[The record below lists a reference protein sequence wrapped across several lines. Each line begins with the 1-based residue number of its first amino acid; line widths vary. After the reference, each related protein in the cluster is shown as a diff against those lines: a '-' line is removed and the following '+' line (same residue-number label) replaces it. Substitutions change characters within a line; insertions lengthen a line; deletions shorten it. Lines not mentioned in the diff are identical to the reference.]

1 MSGNKANQSK
11 KSGDELFVVSSSYA
25 SLEDPTDSYDAH
37 EGINSSDLLR
47 KQLGAFWIKPDASK
61 QKMVG
66 GGPVESVSVQRTETS
81 PDSDVVIQDM
91 KLTFRVPFNDNSFG
105 STAPNLVAPRLQEL
119 NDFLNN
125 SQEHLDHATI
135 VNIYEDGNNEVEQA
149 AGVKNL
155 YAEIKSDYNFLEE
168 GYENFIDSYEG
179 SIREIDLPNYYNL
192 LIRDIREDN
201 DLDRRRDRASIRNHG
216 GRIRLGP
223 PSGLDGK
230 MRPISDYFTKWS
242 ESFEDYKSDQ
252 TDYAKNTLMREIS
265 FTKKETKRLQELYE
279 YKESFP
285 MFNTIEFNVEDDAL
299 LGTTLE
305 ETKFSSQIR
314 NYLTPENAAL
324 LHMAEVKTN
333 QSERMANVTQEMQVF
348 REGGITS
355 SSETNIRVSWN
366 IDDVME
372 MFEPSDSNELT
383 FNEDILPGSNY
394 RAFYNL
400 MSVVIKGRVERIKK
414 QRFRDYKEIV
424 DGQTSYNEVLFY
436 KVEKYDVEN
445 NLLQTFH
452 FTNTD
457 KLEIIKFVDTQV
469 KYDKRYRYKVTSSNL
484 VIGTKYRYERPTFIR
499 EGRFDSN
506 DGRSITGMNFTV
518 VSEPHIKII
527 DIPVFEKSVIIYDN
541 PPIAPEIQPIFFR
554 GVNNRVKFF
563 FNSSVGRYMAEPI
576 IFTASEEELVKKYKI
591 AQDIPGDQKE
601 IMYETDDHIHE
612 FILYKLDRKPKS
624 YQEFEEDGTSL
635 DMATEEASSHSHID
649 SIVPNKKYYYCLR
662 ARDFHGNLSH
672 PSVIYEIEV
681 VDDAGS
687 IYPISKICELE
698 EPKSQQ
704 LSKGVKRFVH
714 ILPAFES
721 LFANEEAM
729 GIEDTPGP
737 QPGQKV
743 ILGVQKESTWG
754 KKYKMRLTSKSTG
767 KKIDFNFTFTTKQ
780 KAEVAE

>member
-66 GGPVESVSVQRTETS
+66 GGPVESVSVQRTESSPESDVITQHMSLAFRNPVPYTGS
-81 PDSDVVIQDM
+81 PDQTVSDRRIQE
-91 KLTFRVPFNDNSFG
+91 FI
-105 STAPNLVAPRLQEL
+105 
-119 NDFLNN
+119 DFLSN
-125 SQEHLDHATI
+125 SQEHLDHATVI
-135 VNIYEDGNNEVEQA
+135 NIYEDGNNEVEQA
-149 AGVKNL
+149 AGIKNL

-168 GYENFIDSYEG
+168 GYESFIDSYEG
-179 SIREIDLPNYYNL
+179 AIREIDLPNYYNL
-192 LIRDIREDN
+192 LIRDIREDT

-216 GRIRLGP
+216 GRIKLGP
-223 PSGLDGK
+223 PSGLDGRI
-230 MRPISDYFTKWS
+230 RPISDYFTKWS

-252 TDYAKNTLMREIS
+252 ADYAKNTRMREVS

-279 YKESFP
+279 YKDSFP

-305 ETKFSSQIR
+305 ETNFSSQIR
-314 NYLTPENAAL
+314 NYLTTDNVSVFRT
-324 LHMAEVKTN
+324 AEVRTN
-333 QSERMANVTQEMQVF
+333 QSERLVTDDSGQEGF
-348 REGGITS
+348 EEGVITS
-355 SSETNIRVSWN
+355 TSEAAFRASWN
-366 IDDVME
+366 VDDVME

-383 FNEDILPGSNY
+383 FNDDILPGSDY

-400 MSVVIKGRVERIKK
+400 MSIIIKGRVEKIKK

-436 KVEKYDVEN
+436 KVEKIDAEN

-457 KLEIIKFVDTQV
+457 KLEVIKFVDTQV
-469 KYDKRYRYKVTSSNL
+469 KYDKRYRYKIIASIL
-484 VIGTKYRYERPTFIR
+484 VIGTKYRYENPTLVATFMQNER
-499 EGRFDSN
+499 GTETLVS
-506 DGRSITGMNFTV
+506 GMNFTV

-527 DIPVFEKSVIIYDN
+527 NVPVFEKSVIIYDN
-541 PPIAPEIQPIFFR
+541 PPIAPEILPIFFR
-554 GVNNRVKFF
+554 GVNNKIKFF

-576 IFTASEEELVKKYKI
+576 VFTASDEELVKKYKI
-591 AQDIPGDQKE
+591 AQDIPLSQKE
-601 IMYETDDHIHE
+601 IMFESDDHIHE
-612 FILYKLDRKPKS
+612 FTLYKMDRKPTS
-624 YQEFEEDGTSL
+624 YEDFEENGTSL
-635 DMATEEASSHSHID
+635 DMATDDASSYSHID
-649 SIVPNKKYYYCLR
+649 NVAPNKKYYYCLR
-662 ARDFHGNLSH
+662 ARDYHGNLSH
-672 PSVIYEIEV
+672 PSVIYEIEI

-687 IYPISKICELE
+687 IYPISKICEFE
-698 EPKSQQ
+698 EPKKQK
-704 LSKGVKRFVH
+704 LSRGVKRFIH

-729 GIEDTPGP
+729 GIEGTPGP
-737 QPGQKV
+737 QPGQTV
-743 ILGVQKESTWG
+743 VLGVQKESTWG

-780 KAEVAE
+780 ETEVSE

>member
-25 SLEDPTDSYDAH
+25 SLEDPTDSYEAH

-81 PDSDVVIQDM
+81 PESDAITQHM
-91 KLTFRVPFNDNSFG
+91 RLTFKTPVEANFG
-105 STAPNLVAPRLQEL
+105 SLSGTTDNRAQALTR
-119 NDFLNN
+119 FLDN
-125 SQEHLDHATI
+125 SQEYFDHATVI
-135 VNIYEDGNNEVEQA
+135 NIYEDGNNEIEQA

-168 GYENFIDSYEG
+168 GYESFIDSYEG
-179 SIREIDLPNYYNL
+179 AIREIDLPNYYNL
-192 LIRDIREDN
+192 LIRDIREDT

-216 GRIRLGP
+216 GRIKLGP
-223 PSGLDGK
+223 PSGLDGRI
-230 MRPISDYFTKWS
+230 RPISDYFTKWS

-252 TDYAKNTLMREIS
+252 ADYAKNTRMREVS
-265 FTKKETKRLQELYE
+265 FTKKETERLQELYE
-279 YKESFP
+279 YKDSFP

-305 ETKFSSQIR
+305 KTNFSSQIR
-314 NYLTPENAAL
+314 NYLIPGNVSVFHT
-324 LHMAEVKTN
+324 AEVRTN
-333 QSERMANVTQEMQVF
+333 QSERMAFVTREMQVF
-348 REGGITS
+348 REGVITS
-355 SSETNIRVSWN
+355 TSETAARSSWN
-366 IDDVME
+366 IDNIME
-372 MFEPSDSNELT
+372 MFEPSDSNELV
-383 FNEDILPGSNY
+383 FNDDILPGSEY

-400 MSVVIKGRVERIKK
+400 MSVIIKGRVERIKK

-457 KLEIIKFVDTQV
+457 KLEVIKFVDTQV
-469 KYDKRYRYKVTSSNL
+469 KYDKRYRYKIIASIL
-484 VIGTKYRYERPTFIR
+484 VIGTKYRYENPTLVNGPNTSEIVPPKV
-499 EGRFDSN
+499 
-506 DGRSITGMNFTV
+506 IGMDFTV

-527 DIPVFEKSVIIYDN
+527 NIPVFEKSVIIYDN
-541 PPIAPEIQPIFFR
+541 PPIAPEILPIFFR
-554 GVNNRVKFF
+554 GVNNKIKFF

-576 IFTASEEELVKKYKI
+576 VFTASDEELVKKYKI
-591 AQDIPGDQKE
+591 AQDIPLSQKE
-601 IMYETDDHIHE
+601 IMFESDDHIHE
-612 FILYKLDRKPKS
+612 FTLYKMDRKPTS
-624 YQEFEEDGTSL
+624 YEDFEENGTSL
-635 DMATEEASSHSHID
+635 DMATDDASSYSHID
-649 SIVPNKKYYYCLR
+649 NVAPNKKYYYCLR
-662 ARDFHGNLSH
+662 ARDYHGNLSH
-672 PSVIYEIEV
+672 PSVIYEIEI
-681 VDDAGS
+681 VDDSGS
-687 IYPISKICELE
+687 IYPVSKICEFE
-698 EPKSQQ
+698 EPKKQR
-704 LSKGVKRFVH
+704 LGRGVKRFIH

-729 GIEDTPGP
+729 GIEGTPGP
-737 QPGQKV
+737 QPGQTV
-743 ILGVQKESTWG
+743 VLGVQKESTWG

-767 KKIDFNFTFTTKQ
+767 KKIDFNFKFTTKQ
-780 KAEVAE
+780 ETEVSE

>member
-61 QKMVG
+61 QKMVR
-66 GGPVESVSVQRTETS
+66 GGPVESVNVQRTETS
-81 PDSDVVIQDM
+81 PESDVITQHM
-91 KLTFRVPFNDNSFG
+91 NLTFRNPVGYTG
-105 STAPNLVAPRLQEL
+105 SPDQTVSDRRIQEFI
-119 NDFLNN
+119 DFLSN
-125 SQEHLDHATI
+125 SQEHLDHATVI
-135 VNIYEDGNNEVEQA
+135 NIYEDGNNEVEQA
-149 AGVKNL
+149 AGIKNL

-168 GYENFIDSYEG
+168 GYESFIDSYEG
-179 SIREIDLPNYYNL
+179 AIREIDLPNYYNL
-192 LIRDIREDN
+192 LIRDIREDT

-216 GRIRLGP
+216 GRIKLGP
-223 PSGLDGK
+223 PSGLDGRI
-230 MRPISDYFTKWS
+230 RPISDYFTKWS

-252 TDYAKNTLMREIS
+252 ADYAKNTRMREIS
-265 FTKKETKRLQELYE
+265 FTKKEAKRLQELYE
-279 YKESFP
+279 YKDSFP

-305 ETKFSSQIR
+305 ETNFSSQIR
-314 NYLTPENAAL
+314 NYLTTDNVSVFST
-324 LHMAEVKTN
+324 AEVRTN
-333 QSERMANVTQEMQVF
+333 QSERLVTDDSGQEGF
-348 REGGITS
+348 EEGVITS
-355 SSETNIRVSWN
+355 TSETAPRKSWN

-372 MFEPSDSNELT
+372 KFEPSDSNELV
-383 FNEDILPGSNY
+383 FNDDVLPGSDY

-400 MSVVIKGRVERIKK
+400 MSVIIKGRVERIKK

-424 DGQTSYNEVLFY
+424 DGRTSYNEVLFY
-436 KVEKYDVEN
+436 KVEKIDAEN

-457 KLEIIKFVDTQV
+457 KLEVIKFVDTQV
-469 KYDKRYRYKVTSSNL
+469 KYDKRYRYKIIASIL
-484 VIGTKYRYERPTFIR
+484 VIGTKYRYENPTLVATHIQNER
-499 EGRFDSN
+499 GTETLVS
-506 DGRSITGMNFTV
+506 GMDFTV

-527 DIPVFEKSVIIYDN
+527 NVPVFEKSVIIYDN
-541 PPIAPEIQPIFFR
+541 PPIAPEILPIFFR
-554 GVNNRVKFF
+554 GVNNKIKFF

-576 IFTASEEELVKKYKI
+576 VFTASDEELVKKYKI
-591 AQDIPGDQKE
+591 AQDIPLSQKE
-601 IMYETDDHIHE
+601 IMFESDDHIHE
-612 FILYKLDRKPKS
+612 FTLYKMDRKPTS
-624 YQEFEEDGTSL
+624 YKDFEENGTSL
-635 DMATEEASSHSHID
+635 DMATDDASSHSHID
-649 SIVPNKKYYYCLR
+649 NVAPNKKYYYCLR
-662 ARDFHGNLSH
+662 ARDYHGNLSH
-672 PSVIYEIEV
+672 PSVIYEIEI

-698 EPKSQQ
+698 EPKKQK
-704 LSKGVKRFVH
+704 LNRGVKRFIH

-737 QPGQKV
+737 QPGQTV
-743 ILGVQKESTWG
+743 VLGVQDEPTWG

-767 KKIDFNFTFTTKQ
+767 KKIDFNFKFTTKQ
-780 KAEVAE
+780 ETEVSE